1 MFQPFRFRTRRRCR
15 VHDVLRD
22 GKSTEGTQQV
32 PWPRPRP
39 LDDWHFFVDTFDSQ
53 KSEERMRIAK
63 FPPFIYY
70 VVAAH
75 QNKSEEK
82 VAQGNAFIWWENMS
96 MDACIMSGFNIVPF
110 IYYVDATHQNGS
122 EEKVVFRRKLIQ
134 LMGKYVHGC
143 MYHVHH
149 AVLQQ
154 EWNPICNNVQPKN
167 RFPVTKSGF
176 SLMTGSLEWLVV
188 ILKHAQTGWYDM
200 SIRLINYC
208 VAPPFACAIGV
219 LKRVMKNSEFN
230 NSSHHPAQSPHLP
243 GTCLPPWNSKIQWSN
258 RHQQFPGTFKPSK
271 VNAPFCNQIAKLWP
285 NIPTTTW
292 LTGRKQVAARRSHV
306 FLGRSCESWI
316 EVGEF
321 VHKHLKTLHT
331 NTPTAHR
338 CWHSLGETASF

>member
-1 MFQPFRFRTRRRCR
+1 
-15 VHDVLRD
+15 
-22 GKSTEGTQQV
+22 
-32 PWPRPRP
+32 
-39 LDDWHFFVDTFDSQ
+39 
-53 KSEERMRIAK
+53 
-63 FPPFIYY
+63 
-70 VVAAH
+70 
-75 QNKSEEK
+75 
-82 VAQGNAFIWWENMS
+82 

-122 EEKVVFRRKLIQ
+122 EEKVVFRRKLIH

-230 NSSHHPAQSPHLP
+230 NSSHHPAQSPSS
-243 GTCLPPWNSKIQWSN
+243 TWNLFAPLELQNTMVQSSSTVSRYLQTFKGKRTFLQSN
-258 RHQQFPGTFKPSK
+258 REA
-271 VNAPFCNQIAKLWP
+271 VAKYP
-285 NIPTTTW
+285 NNH
-292 LTGRKQVAARRSHV
+292 LTDGKKTSGCPA
-306 FLGRSCESWI
+306 FSCFFGPE
-316 EVGEF
+316 
-321 VHKHLKTLHT
+321 L
-331 NTPTAHR
+331 
-338 CWHSLGETASF
+338 